1 MHALTRIAPV
11 LAALCLT
18 PAAHAANLIVN
29 GDFEAG
35 LSGFGSDYSPSA
47 NGCISCV
54 GVNSN
59 TLSWYYAP
67 GYVEVFNDHTSG
79 TGGMLLYDPPG
90 SPSAWRIWYQSVN
103 VEAGKTYTFSGWG
116 REANSENPGVND
128 GLVRFEVNGAG
139 LGTLVTVQNAWTH
152 FSAAYTATT
161 TGTVT
166 LALRDMNATTWN
178 GTYTAIDD
186 LAFTQAVP
194 EPETYALM
202 LAGLGLVGFAARRR
216 GRR

>member
-1 MHALTRIAPV
+1 MHIMTRISTTLALLC
-11 LAALCLT
+11 LAAT
-18 PAAHAANLIVN
+18 ANAANLIVN

-35 LSGFGSDYSPSA
+35 MTGFGSDYTPSA
-47 NGCISCV
+47 HGCISCV

-59 TLSWYYAP
+59 TLSWYNAP

-79 TGGMLLYDPPG
+79 TGGMLLYDPPA
-90 SPSAWRIWYQSVN
+90 SPSAWRIWYQNVH

-128 GLVRFEVNGAG
+128 GLVRFEVNGTD
-139 LGTLVTVQNAWTH
+139 LGTLVTVQNAWTY
-152 FSAAYTATT
+152 FSAEYTATT
-161 TGTVT
+161 TGLVT
-166 LALRDMNATTWN
+166 LALRDMNATTWY

-202 LAGLGLVGFAARRR
+202 LAGLGLLGLAARRR
-216 GRR
+216 GA